1 MLMWQISIGLVNVAI
16 VLAALIG
23 YRYIV
28 SWFVGVHVKNE
39 LDKKDNFS
47 FGVTVAA
54 GVLALMLMLSAAISG
69 YASASILQ
77 EFINV
82 TLYSIYG
89 VIFLIIGN
97 AIQDRLI
104 LRGIDLDQAIKSE
117 NLAAG
122 FVVAAN
128 LLAVGLM
135 INGIYRWIEETPLG
149 MPPHLSLLVIFL
161 ASQVVLA
168 FVALIRT
175 KVYSS
180 RHNGKSW
187 SDAIH
192 SGNKAVAIRYF
203 GQIIATALAIG
214 AAGNLVQY
222 DSATMSGLLL
232 TAGLWLSVS
241 LGITLAVWILYKAIV
256 FIVLTKVNIVEEV
269 DNQQNVGVAAI
280 EAALFI
286 GIAALILGFLA

>member
-1 MLMWQISIGLVNVAI
+1 MLMWQISIGLVNLAI
-16 VLAALIG
+16 VLAALIS

-28 SWFVGVHVKNE
+28 SWFVGVHVKDE
-39 LDKKDNFS
+39 LDKKDNYA
-47 FGVTVAA
+47 FGITVAA

-69 YASASILQ
+69 YANASILQ

-82 TLYSIYG
+82 ALYSIYG
-89 VIFLIIGN
+89 VVFLIIGN

-104 LRGIDLDQAIKSE
+104 LRGIDLEHAIKSE

-135 INGIYRWIEETPLG
+135 INGIFRWIEETPSG
-149 MPPHLSLLVIFL
+149 MPPHLSFGLIFV

-168 FVALIRT
+168 LVALIRT
-175 KVYSS
+175 KVYSN

-187 SDAIH
+187 ADAIQ

-222 DSATMSGLLL
+222 DSASFSSLLL
-232 TAGLWLSVS
+232 TMGLWLGVS
-241 LGITLAVWILYKAIV
+241 LAITLVVWILYKAIV

-269 DNQQNVGVAAI
+269 DRQENVGVATI